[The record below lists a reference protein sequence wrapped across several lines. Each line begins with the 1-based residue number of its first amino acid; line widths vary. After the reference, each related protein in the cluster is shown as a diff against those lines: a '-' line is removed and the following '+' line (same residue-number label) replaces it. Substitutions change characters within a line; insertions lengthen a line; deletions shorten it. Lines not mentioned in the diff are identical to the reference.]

1 MAVIGKIR
9 KHSGLIVVVVGI
21 ALAAFVLGDF
31 VKSGPSRSNNIGEVN
46 GEEITYQEFSNELEQ
61 NIQIEKQNKQK
72 ENLTAKEEY
81 GIRHRTWD
89 QMVYDI
95 IMNEEF
101 NRIGLDVSSAELFE
115 LVQGQNP
122 HRFILQYFTDPNTG
136 QYNRQRVLQYLQ
148 NLDQMGPEAMNQ
160 WINFEKAIKQDQL
173 QEKYQ
178 NLISRG
184 YYIPTPFKEKIY
196 KEQETEAIVRLIGK
210 RFFDV
215 PDSLISFTEQEVKEY
230 YEENKYKY
238 EQDESVDLD
247 YVAFDVLPS
256 EEDHQKVKEEVAEL
270 YEELKTTD
278 NVVMFVNAVS
288 DSRYDSTWY
297 KEGELPVMMDSTMM
311 NSTIGT
317 TVEPYMQDGAYQ
329 MGRLMEVQYRPDS
342 MQASHI
348 LISYQGAFRAAQDI
362 TRSRDEAQRL
372 ADSLYNVVN
381 RNPSKLEQIAADY
394 SDDPSAAQNE
404 GDLGMFADQAMVYPF
419 NEAVVEGSVGDVE
432 MVETPFG
439 FHVIKIIDKQEAV
452 KKVRVA
458 IIERTI
464 DPSNKT
470 VQKVYTE
477 ASAFAGENT
486 DVADFEESVAEE
498 GMTIRSA
505 PGVAKMTNNVP
516 GIDYPRAI
524 IRWAFDEKVKV
535 GDISPVFDLNDRYI
549 VAVLKERREKG
560 LKGLE
565 EVRDIIEAFIIREKK
580 GEYLRGQMAALEGNI
595 YQMANDYGVKVDTLT
610 IAFGSANISGY
621 GREPGVVGQIFT
633 LEPGVISDPL
643 VGSSGVYRAIVDEV
657 LEAPGTENYDPYVL
671 QILNNFGRRV
681 NNNAVYRALE
691 EEADITDNRIM
702 YY

>member
-9 KHSGLIVVVVGI
+9 KHSGLIVIVVGI

-31 VKSGPSRSNNIGEVN
+31 VKSGPSRSNNVGEVN

-72 ENLTAKEEY
+72 ENLTAQEEY
-81 GIRHRTWD
+81 GIRHRTWE

-101 NRIGLDVSSAELFE
+101 DEIGLDVSPEELFE

-136 QYNRQRVLQYLQ
+136 QYNRQQVLQYLQ

-160 WINFEKAIKQDQL
+160 WINFEKAIKQDRL
-173 QEKYQ
+173 QEKYST
-178 NLISRG
+178 LITKG
-184 YYIPTPFKEKIY
+184 YYLPTPFKEKIY
-196 KEQETEAIVRLIGK
+196 EEQETEAIVRLIGK

-230 YEENKYKY
+230 YQKNKYKY
-238 EQDESVDLD
+238 EQDESVDFD
-247 YVAFDVLPS
+247 YVVFDVLPS

-270 YEELKTTD
+270 YEELKTID
-278 NVVMFVNAVS
+278 NVEMFVNAVS
-288 DSRYDSTWY
+288 DRRYDSTWY
-297 KEGELPVMMDSTMM
+297 KKDELPVMMDSTMM
-311 NSTIGT
+311 NSEVGT
-317 TVEPYMQDGAYQ
+317 TVAPYMQDGAYQ
-329 MGRLMEVQYRPDS
+329 MGRLMAVQYRPDS

-362 TRSRDEAQRL
+362 SRSRDEAQRL
-372 ADSLYNVVN
+372 ADSLYNVIKK
-381 RNPSKLEQIAADY
+381 NPAKLEQLAADY
-394 SDDPSAAQNE
+394 SDDPSAAQND
-404 GDLGMFADQAMVYPF
+404 GDLGMFADQAMVHPF
-419 NEAVVEGSVGDVE
+419 NEAVVNGNVGNVE

-458 IIERTI
+458 IVERTI
-464 DPSNKT
+464 EPSNKT

-486 DVADFEESVAEE
+486 DIADFEESVAEE
-498 GMTIRSA
+498 GMTLRSA
-505 PGVAKMTNNVP
+505 PAIAKMTNNVP
-516 GIDYPRAI
+516 GIEYPRPI
-524 IRWAFDEKVKV
+524 IKWAFDEKVKV
-535 GDISPVFDLNDRYI
+535 GDVSPVFDMNDRYI
-549 VAVLKERREKG
+549 VAVLRDRKEKG
-560 LKGLE
+560 LKSLE
-565 EVRDIIEAFIIREKK
+565 DVRDIIEAFIIREKK
-580 GEYLRGQMAALEGNI
+580 GEYLKEQMAALQGNI
-595 YQMANDYGVKVDTLT
+595 YQMANDYGVEVDTLT
-610 IAFGSANISGY
+610 IAFGSANLSGF
-621 GREPGVVGQIFT
+621 GREPGVVGKIFT
-633 LEPGVISDPL
+633 LEPGVVSAPI
-643 VGSSGVYRAIVDEV
+643 VGSSGVYRVIVDEL
-657 LEAPGTENYDPYVL
+657 LEAPGTENYDPYVM

-681 NNNAVYRALE
+681 NNNGVYRALE
-691 EEADITDNRIM
+691 EEAEITDDRIM